1 MEMIL
6 RKVVPPKRF
15 KLTLQNAENITGSP
29 ESSLLARK
37 KVRKVYEGEIKVE
50 ISSN

>member
-1 MEMIL
+1 MIS

-37 KVRKVYEGEIKVE
+37 KNVRKVYEGEINVE